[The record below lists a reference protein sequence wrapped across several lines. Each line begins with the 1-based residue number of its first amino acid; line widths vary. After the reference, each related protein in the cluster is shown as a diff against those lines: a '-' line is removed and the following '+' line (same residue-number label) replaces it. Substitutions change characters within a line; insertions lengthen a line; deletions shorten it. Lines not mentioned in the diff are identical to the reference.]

1 MLILG
6 HKYESVWANIGSWKI
21 WESNDQKNFGV
32 IIDINLT
39 LIDVCGRG
47 GWGWGWGVVILP
59 PSWFSLNNSN
69 TVKVVTLEM
78 CSI

>member
-21 WESNDQKNFGV
+21 WESNDQKNLGV
-32 IIDINLT
+32 NIDINLT

-47 GWGWGWGVVILP
+47 GVVILP
-59 PSWFSLNNSN
+59 PSWFSLNNSK
-69 TVKVVTLEM
+69 TVKAVTLEM
-78 CSI
+78 CSIQ

>member
-1 MLILG
+1 MRLNQDKCHLLILG

-21 WESNDQKNFGV
+21 WESNDQKNLGV

-47 GWGWGWGVVILP
+47 VGGVGSGNFTPQLV
-59 PSWFSLNNSN
+59 FS
-69 TVKVVTLEM
+69 
-78 CSI
+78 